1 MIMNDHI
8 RQIGERLRGLREVL
22 DIPAEEVAELCNIS
36 LEHYM
41 KIESGEADPSVY
53 RLSKIAKRYGIALD
67 VLLFGEEPRM
77 SKYFLTRSG
86 QGLSVERNCNYS
98 YQSLAGGF
106 RGRRVDPFLV
116 KVEPLPDDSNHSKN
130 SHEGQEFDV
139 VIEGRLEITIGE
151 KVMVLGVGDSIYFD
165 ASQQHCM
172 RALGNETVKF
182 LCVVI

>member
-1 MIMNDHI
+1 MTDHI
-8 RQIGERLRGLREVL
+8 KQIGERLKGLRDVL

-36 LEHYM
+36 LEHYL

-53 RLSKIAKRYGIALD
+53 RLSKISKRYGIALD

-77 SKYFLTRSG
+77 SKYFLTRKG
-86 QGLSVERNCNYS
+86 QGMSVKRNRSYS

-106 RGRRVDPFLV
+106 RGRGADPFLV
-116 KVEPLPDDSNHSKN
+116 KVEPLPEGGSYSKN

-139 VIEGRLEITIGE
+139 VLSGVMEITIGD
-151 KVMVLGVGDSIYFD
+151 KVMVLNEGDTIYFD

-172 RALGNETVKF
+172 RALGSKAVEF